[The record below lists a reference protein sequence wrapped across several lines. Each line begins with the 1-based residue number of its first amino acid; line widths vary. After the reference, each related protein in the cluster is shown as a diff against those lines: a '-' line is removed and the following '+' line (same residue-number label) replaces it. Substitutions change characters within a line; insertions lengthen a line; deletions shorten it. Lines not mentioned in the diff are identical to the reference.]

1 MLGDVWDLPGQC
13 PELPDLVLELACW
26 EQKVGVE
33 THRGPFLYESFCDSV
48 TNRWAYLILYFYLVG
63 QVRQSYQMTQAATSH
78 EVSNGEEIEKPAQ
91 LPPHSEFQSI
101 TQPC

>member
-13 PELPDLVLELACW
+13 PGKPDLVLELACW

-33 THRGPFLYESFCDSV
+33 THRGPFRMNPSV
-48 TNRWAYLILYFYLVG
+48 TNSWAYLILYFYLVG
-63 QVRQSYQMTQAATSH
+63 HLRQSYQMTQAATSH
-78 EVSNGEEIEKPAQ
+78 EVSNGEEIEKSAQ
-91 LPPHSEFQSI
+91 LPPHCKFQSI